1 MIGRRKGSLGCCSC
15 CCCFLGSSADG
26 AGPSPASLLPAHPH
40 CSDGTEKSIH
50 LFLPPSLLLLL
61 LLVFSAP
68 LQRVHGRRPSSSLP
82 RKAKGKESDGKEKE
96 SGREGGREGEE
107 SWL

>member
-1 MIGRRKGSLGCCSC
+1 
-15 CCCFLGSSADG
+15 
-26 AGPSPASLLPAHPH
+26 
-40 CSDGTEKSIH
+40 
-50 LFLPPSLLLLL
+50 
-61 LLVFSAP
+61 
-68 LQRVHGRRPSSSLP
+68 VHGRRPSSSLP